1 MSLGAY
7 IHKRRMTRCAVL
19 LRLTNLS
26 ITEIAT
32 QFHYFSAQNFS
43 RAFRRFFFQTP
54 SEYREASNWDFS
66 LLQPPLLFDLS
77 EHQFDMIDV
86 TQEVVIKGTA
96 SFIEDYINY
105 DESDFIRLIKGNFK
119 VLSQCRIYGFR

>member
-1 MSLGAY
+1 MKNTISRHILFWIENQLYNKVGVEELVESTGYSRRTIENIFFEKYKVSLGAY

-43 RAFRRFFFQTP
+43 F
-54 SEYREASNWDFS
+54 E
-66 LLQPPLLFDLS
+66 
-77 EHQFDMIDV
+77 
-86 TQEVVIKGTA
+86 
-96 SFIEDYINY
+96 
-105 DESDFIRLIKGNFK
+105 
-119 VLSQCRIYGFR
+119 